1 MSDSRELRIAEL
13 KRLLAGAQSSV
24 EQLSTWRRIIQA
36 GAPVLGEQIGGGE
49 RLWLLQ
55 AIDNRRAMI
64 LGKIEQFTRGIE
76 QAHEN
81 AQPEIG
87 ALFIDGRRVL

>member
-13 KRLLAGAQSSV
+13 RRLLASARESV
-24 EQLSTWRRIIQA
+24 EQLSELRLVINTVA
-36 GAPVLGEQIGGGE
+36 KGSGE
-49 RLWLLQ
+49 RIWLLQ
-55 AIDNRRAMI
+55 AIDNRRALM

-76 QAHEN
+76 QAYDN

-87 ALFIDGRRVL
+87 ALFIDGRRI